1 MHGGVSPGAASA
13 GLAFRYFAPGREL
26 AGRVAFHYVIEAG
39 ASAIAEPVCAL
50 LGQIQFGLA
59 GTAGY
64 AIDGG
69 VRVLPDAAVVAPID
83 RAATFHA
90 IAGYRAVGCG
100 LTPAGWAALIDAP
113 AGGLPGGL
121 GDARPLLDGAAA
133 ILAAVRALPGT
144 EARIAALD
152 AFAAA
157 RLHAARAVDPR
168 IAAIDDWIVAGAPGN
183 AAALAAALGLSRR
196 SLERLTRAT
205 HGATPKLLAAK
216 CRVLMAA
223 ARIAVG
229 SADWRNPSIAGGF
242 ADQAHFIREFKRFVG
257 TTRRQFKHGG
267 DSLVAQ
273 LVRGRWEPGHEPGIA
288 IWNG

>member
-90 IAGYRAVGCG
+90 TAGYRAVWCG

-113 AGGLPGGL
+113 TGGLPGGL
-121 GDARPLLDGAAA
+121 GDARPLL
-133 ILAAVRALPGT
+133 
-144 EARIAALD
+144 E
-152 AFAAA
+152 
-157 RLHAARAVDPR
+157 
-168 IAAIDDWIVAGAPGN
+168 GAPPSSPRS
-183 AAALAAALGLSRR
+183 ALCPAPKPGSPRSTLLLPPGFTRRARSNRGSRPSTTGSSPEPPATPRRWRRR
-196 SLERLTRAT
+196 SACL
-205 HGATPKLLAAK
+205 GA
-216 CRVLMAA
+216 R
-223 ARIAVG
+223 
-229 SADWRNPSIAGGF
+229 S
-242 ADQAHFIREFKRFVG
+242 
-257 TTRRQFKHGG
+257 
-267 DSLVAQ
+267 
-273 LVRGRWEPGHEPGIA
+273 
-288 IWNG
+288 NG